1 MIVMAMIRLPDISGS
16 GTEAFSSFSPAVSAV
31 LWFFDILL
39 FVLPLS
45 LLIATLFT
53 VGFLAHDHELTALR
67 AAGWSM
73 FKITWPVILI
83 GVVVEGGMV
92 IAKRHSF
99 GQSQYSIP
107 VGVVVTSHVIRL
119 V

>member
-1 MIVMAMIRLPDISGS
+1 MIVMAMIRLPEIGGS
-16 GTEAFSSFSPAVSAV
+16 GTEAFSSFSSA
-31 LWFFDILL
+31 
-39 FVLPLS
+39 LS

-53 VGFLAHDHELTALR
+53 VVFLAHDHELTALR

-73 FKITWPVILI
+73 FKIIWPVILVGAVADGYAHYRWRRGCI
-83 GVVVEGGMV
+83 VVEGGMV

-99 GQSQYSIP
+99 GQPQYSIP